1 MTATRLPRSGNAA
14 LAAGALIQA
23 VIGLEFIL
31 AGLNKIAN
39 PDFSTQFKTFV
50 EGSPGASHGL
60 LAPVMQALI
69 VPHVALAADLV
80 KFTELGAGIVLVVSA
95 IEVARRRFAGR
106 IGAQEPYEAALA
118 LAGVAAS
125 LAIGGMS
132 LAIFLLEGGQLP
144 MIGGAF
150 AFGSPIAVELLIV
163 PLAVAI
169 AWLEFGRF
177 RALSI
182 HPTS

>member
-106 IGAQEPYEAALA
+106 IGARSHTKPPW
-118 LAGVAAS
+118 
-125 LAIGGMS
+125 
-132 LAIFLLEGGQLP
+132 LLQAWPPVWPSVECH
-144 MIGGAF
+144 
-150 AFGSPIAVELLIV
+150 SPFSCWKADSC
-163 PLAVAI
+163 
-169 AWLEFGRF
+169 R
-177 RALSI
+177 
-182 HPTS
+182 